1 LDLLNLPSFL
11 DPPTQRSAG
20 ILRLGLGNRHG
31 DGGAPTTPGSG
42 VPDSAG
48 DSRLVYPCTIHY
60 SGRLGGVYTL
70 FSESPQAR
78 AEWKQKL
85 EEAIG
90 LRKVVQESN
99 KVFEMEPLST
109 DTFFV
114 PAISASATTP
124 SWNHENSFTG
134 KVTCSVPFSESFV

>member
-1 LDLLNLPSFL
+1 M
-11 DPPTQRSAG
+11 
-20 ILRLGLGNRHG
+20 
-31 DGGAPTTPGSG
+31 
-42 VPDSAG
+42 
-48 DSRLVYPCTIHY
+48 
-60 SGRLGGVYTL
+60 
-70 FSESPQAR
+70 
-78 AEWKQKL
+78 EWKQKL

-134 KVTCSVPFSESFV
+134 KVTCSVPFSGCLVRSVFVVLC